1 MTFLLNSLPSMEG
14 KEFKRNVIVEY
25 ETIEIAKQAYNSE
38 EYQNAKKI
46 LGDEKDRIFAI
57 VEGVE

>member
-1 MTFLLNSLPSMEG
+1 MEG

-25 ETIEIAKQAYNSE
+25 ESIEIAKQAYNSE

>member
-1 MTFLLNSLPSMEG
+1 MEG

-25 ETIEIAKQAYNSE
+25 ETIAIAKQAYNSE